1 MGCYNCKCEFCAR
14 SSELC
19 SIYQTP
25 GEIDDIDKVCYTCED
40 CKYWDGDLNK
50 KSQKRIKCDGY
61 DEPKK
66 NTKAK
71 DLAKKEQ
78 LKRAEAKAAE
88 RRKHF
93 RLISK

>member
-40 CKYWDGDLNK
+40 CKYWDGDLRLLNGASISGLYPNK
-50 KSQKRIKCDGY
+50 VLNI
-61 DEPKK
+61 
-66 NTKAK
+66 
-71 DLAKKEQ
+71 
-78 LKRAEAKAAE
+78 
-88 RRKHF
+88 
-93 RLISK
+93 